1 MFLESS
7 RYHKLR
13 QEETTTQDGRVVK
26 VVTLRRL
33 PYVEGAPAL
42 IKANDELDV
51 MAQRQYDD
59 ATRFWHIAD
68 ANTEL
73 EAGELMQTGRTIK
86 VPES

>member
-7 RYHKLR
+7 RYYKLR
-13 QEETTTQDGRVVK
+13 QEDTTTKDGRTVK
-26 VVTLRRL
+26 AVSLRRL
-33 PYVEGAPAL
+33 PNTAGVPVL
-42 IKANDELDV
+42 IKANDALDI
-51 MAQRQYDD
+51 MAERQYGD

-73 EAGELMQTGRTIK
+73 EAGRLIDAGRTIT

>member
-7 RYHKLR
+7 RYHKVR

-33 PYVEGAPAL
+33 PDVEGAPTL
-42 IKANDELDV
+42 IKANDKLDV
-51 MAQRQYDD
+51 MALRQYGD

-73 EAGELMQTGRTIK
+73 EANELMQTGRTIK